1 MLQKYLVYVYVN
13 MYIYKEKQNLSP
25 SERQTQ
31 LPQGNKLMKCELLY
45 NVVFQRRVPGHTGIL

>member
-1 MLQKYLVYVYVN
+1 